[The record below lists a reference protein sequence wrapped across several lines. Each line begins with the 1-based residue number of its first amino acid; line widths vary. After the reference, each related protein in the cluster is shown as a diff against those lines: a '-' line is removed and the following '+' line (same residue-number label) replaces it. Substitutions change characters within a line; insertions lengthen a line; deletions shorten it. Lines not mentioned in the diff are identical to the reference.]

1 MLKAKYYGVSIFKY
15 IKILIVLKK
24 EEFMSKLLISPIK
37 IQGKKTKLIEE
48 INSSININLGC
59 SNFWKQFLNLMI
71 NELHDL
77 VQFYFN

>member
-1 MLKAKYYGVSIFKY
+1 
-15 IKILIVLKK
+15 
-24 EEFMSKLLISPIK
+24 MSKLLISPIK

-71 NELHDL
+71 NELHDF
-77 VQFYFN
+77 VQFY